1 MLPLSQF
8 SFLLALGLLAA
19 LLISQT
25 WRSRRGRP
33 LGLLG
38 AGLLVLGWAL
48 LRPGAG
54 GAATSGTLADALTR
68 GQPVVVE
75 VYSDY

>member
-1 MLPLSQF
+1 MPQLSQF
-8 SFLLALGLLAA
+8 SFLLDLGLLAA

-25 WRSRRGRP
+25 WRWRP
-33 LGLLG
+33 VGLLL
-38 AGLLVLGWAL
+38 AGL

-54 GAATSGTLADALTR
+54 GASTTETLAGALTR
-68 GQPVVVE
+68 GQPVVE